1 MLSTPW
7 QVQHY
12 CTFCTKSVNFPIKA
26 ILSAFQFFPPPTI
39 PSVNGHFIIFV
50 GFVYSSDNRAMLSGI
65 ICPWQGLRNQAGPVW
80 WARLSAI
87 QKFST
92 MDTDDYILPVTIDG
106 VCQGPTLE
114 SGLEEGLIDECLVAG
129 PTQISRTGKT
139 SCRWP
144 STLRMGHR
152 GLVQCGSSNL
162 LKRSSW

>member
-1 MLSTPW
+1 MTGPALLHFLHQICQLSSSFLRHFW
-7 QVQHY
+7 
-12 CTFCTKSVNFPIKA
+12 
-26 ILSAFQFFPPPTI
+26 TI